1 MQTLITHATLV
12 MEDHYCPDA
21 FLWIR
26 DGKIADFGPMRQAG
40 VAGSAP
46 RLNVQG
52 ALVGPGLIDIHTHA
66 GGNVFFQDSPA
77 AASRALLEHGVT
89 GVLPALYMTLSKR
102 EYFAALDAIDAAREA
117 GQCDNILGYY
127 MEGPYLNPLYGCNK
141 ESYPW
146 GEEIRPED
154 YLSLIDRVRGSAMVW
169 ALAPERKGIVEFARD
184 VAQKISGIVLSVAHS
199 EATPQQIAALM
210 PYGLRLGTHHT
221 NATGTLNKYPECRG
235 VCVDEAVNYYDGIYA
250 ELIVD
255 AHGIHVDPF
264 MLRLVRKIKGD
275 ARIVLISDAFVSDGP
290 TPPGYDGVT
299 DINFDSA
306 GEIAGTRLTLDAVC
320 RNMMLHT
327 GCSPVDVFRFAA
339 TNPANL
345 LNRRDLG
352 RIARGAQAN
361 LVVVDPW
368 LHVKHVFLKGE
379 LFV

>member
-1 MQTLITHATLV
+1 M
-12 MEDHYCPDA
+12 
-21 FLWIR
+21 
-26 DGKIADFGPMRQAG
+26 
-40 VAGSAP
+40 
-46 RLNVQG
+46 
-52 ALVGPGLIDIHTHA
+52 
-66 GGNVFFQDSPA
+66 
-77 AASRALLEHGVT
+77 T

-299 DINFDSA
+299 DINFDST

-345 LNRRDLG
+345 LHRPDLG

>member
-1 MQTLITHATLV
+1 
-12 MEDHYCPDA
+12 
-21 FLWIR
+21 
-26 DGKIADFGPMRQAG
+26 
-40 VAGSAP
+40 
-46 RLNVQG
+46 
-52 ALVGPGLIDIHTHA
+52 
-66 GGNVFFQDSPA
+66 
-77 AASRALLEHGVT
+77 
-89 GVLPALYMTLSKR
+89 
-102 EYFAALDAIDAAREA
+102 
-117 GQCDNILGYY
+117 
-127 MEGPYLNPLYGCNK
+127 
-141 ESYPW
+141 
-146 GEEIRPED
+146 
-154 YLSLIDRVRGSAMVW
+154 MVW

-299 DINFDSA
+299 DINFDST

-361 LVVVDPW
+361 LWSSIPGCTSSTY
-368 LHVKHVFLKGE
+368 F
-379 LFV
+379 